1 MVEAN
6 PGFQNPE
13 GHYNYDL
20 FIILLLKGLNGET
33 DSYKQHLER
42 NGILSKALLV
52 ENDSLTR
59 YSVNMAIAEVER
71 LIMT

>member
-6 PGFQNPE
+6 PGFQILE

-33 DSYKQHLER
+33 ASYKQHLER
-42 NGILSKALLV
+42 TGILSKAIIV
-52 ENDSLTR
+52 ENDSLTCH
-59 YSVNMAIAEVER
+59 SVKMAIAEVER
-71 LIMT
+71 LILT